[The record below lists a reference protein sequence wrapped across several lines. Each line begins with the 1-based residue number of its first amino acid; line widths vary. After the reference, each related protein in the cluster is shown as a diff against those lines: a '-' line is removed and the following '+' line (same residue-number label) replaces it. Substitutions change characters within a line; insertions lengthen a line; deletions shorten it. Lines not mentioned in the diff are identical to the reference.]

1 MFGKHLY
8 HRLVKK
14 YVAYFGTL
22 FNNIEVRRYEGND
35 IIGRL
40 RVPISYASKDY
51 YRQRL
56 VSDPELARQASQML
70 PRMGFMMTSMTY
82 DVSRKI
88 NPLHKFVSNVN
99 GTVRSM
105 GNSIPYDFSFELHV
119 WCKMQED
126 GQQIIEQIVPYFHP
140 DFTASLKLVEYMDLS
155 LDVPVILDAVS
166 NEDTYENSPDGT
178 RTIIWTLQFTMK
190 GYFFPDVESNPTGI
204 VKHVDLHL
212 SGSGGAEAQ
221 GQGYNSNLE
230 IKPSPT
236 SATQFDPYT
245 ITTEQNFFNTA
256 MHFNPVTCEPQ
267 LEPYEG

>member
-1 MFGKHLY
+1 MFGNHLY

-22 FNNIEVRRYEGND
+22 FNNIEVRRYD
-35 IIGRL
+35 KDSKIIGRL

-56 VSDPELARQASQML
+56 VSDPELARQAAQML
-70 PRMGFMMTSMTY
+70 PRMGFMMSAMTY

-88 NPLHKFVSNVN
+88 NPLHNFVSNVG
-99 GTVRSM
+99 GTVRQM
-105 GNSIPYDFSFELHV
+105 GNSIPYDFAFELHV
-119 WCKMQED
+119 WCKNQED

-140 DFTASLKLVEYMDLS
+140 DFTASLKLVDFMDLS
-155 LDVPVILDAVS
+155 IDVPVVLDSVT

-190 GYFFPDVESNPTGI
+190 GHFFPEVKESPKGL
-204 VKHVDLHL
+204 VKHVDIHL
-212 SGSGGAEAQ
+212 AGDTDQTAGFQ
-221 GQGYNSNLE
+221 SNIE
-230 IKPSPT
+230 VKPSPT

>member
-22 FNNIEVRRYEGND
+22 FNNIEVRRYD
-35 IIGRL
+35 KDSKIIGRL

-56 VSDPELARQASQML
+56 VADPELARQASQML
-70 PRMGFMMTSMTY
+70 PRMGFMMTSMAY
-82 DVSRKI
+82 DVSRKT
-88 NPLHKFVSNVN
+88 NPLHQFVGNSGGNIY
-99 GTVRSM
+99 TM
-105 GNSIPYDFSFELHV
+105 GNSVPYDFSFELHV

-155 LDVPVILDAVS
+155 LDVPVILDSVAS
-166 NEDTYENSPDGT
+166 EDTYENSPDGT
-178 RTIIWTLQFTMK
+178 RTIIWTLSFTMK
-190 GYFFPDVESNPTGI
+190 GHFFPEATANAKGYI
-204 VKHVDLHL
+204 KHVDLHL
-212 SGSGGAEAQ
+212 SGAGPDAQ
-221 GQGYNSNLE
+221 DQGYNSNIE

-236 SATQFDPYT
+236 SASQFEPYT
-245 ITTEQNFFNTA
+245 ITTEQNFFDQA
-256 MHFNPVTCEPQ
+256 RYFNPVTCEPQ
-267 LEPYEG
+267 MEPYEG

>member
-22 FNNIEVRRYEGND
+22 FNNIEVRRYDKDSN

-56 VSDPELARQASQML
+56 VADPELARQASQML
-70 PRMGFMMTSMTY
+70 PRMGFMMTSMAY
-82 DVSRKI
+82 DVSRKL
-88 NPLHKFVSNVN
+88 NPLHHYASNHS
-99 GTVRSM
+99 GQMMTM

-126 GQQIIEQIVPYFHP
+126 GQQIIEQILPYFHP
-140 DFTASLKLVEYMDLS
+140 DFTASLKLVDYMDIS
-155 LDVPVILDAVS
+155 VDVPVILDAVS

-190 GYFFPDVESNPTGI
+190 GAFFPEASAELTGY
-204 VKHVDLHL
+204 VKHVDIHL
-212 SGSGGAEAQ
+212 AATNAQ
-221 GQGYNSNLE
+221 DQGYNSNIE
-230 IKPSPT
+230 VKPSPT

-245 ITTEQNFFNTA
+245 IDVNQNFFDTA
-256 MHFNPVTCEPQ
+256 MHFNPLTCTPQ

>member
-1 MFGKHLY
+1 MFGNHLY

-22 FNNIEVRRYEGND
+22 FNNIEVRRYEGTK

-70 PRMGFMMTSMTY
+70 PRMGFMMTSMAY
-82 DVSRKI
+82 DVSRKT
-88 NPLHKFVSNVN
+88 NPLHKFVSSVN
-99 GTVRSM
+99 GQMYSM
-105 GNSIPYDFSFELHV
+105 GNSIPYDFSFELHC

-126 GQQIIEQIVPYFHP
+126 GQQMIEQIVPYFHP
-140 DFTASLKLVEYMDLS
+140 DFTASLRLVDYMDLS
-155 LDVPVILDAVS
+155 LDVPVILDSVTS
-166 NEDTYENSPDGT
+166 EDTYENSPDGT

-190 GYFFPDVESNPTGI
+190 GHFFPEAKAGTDGLI
-204 VKHVDLHL
+204 KHVDLHL
-212 SGSGGAEAQ
+212 SGSGPDGRND
-221 GQGYNSNLE
+221 GYNSNIE

-245 ITTEQNFFNTA
+245 ITTEQNFFDTA